1 MGRGKRAKK
10 ILCHLKKFWQ
20 IKLEY
25 KNTLVYKYILVT
37 RYLNLFPQKELSPM
51 HSVYTEENKEHPFEQ
66 KKYLS

>member
-1 MGRGKRAKK
+1 M
-10 ILCHLKKFWQ
+10 KKFWQ

-37 RYLNLFPQKELSPM
+37 HYLNLFPQKELSPM